1 MSCVTVQTGYLAGTH
16 VVSGMLK
23 PYTCNMQI
31 KRASGGSMIIDF
43 DSHLREGYFMDEVYK
58 LDGPYERFRPVKLN
72 DGRTHNTKFRHS
84 LDPISPQ
91 GHAAHRHPYIYDPK
105 THWRGGEIAARQVG
119 GYDMARRL
127 EDVRKEGIDK
137 QLLFPTQITIATS
150 NIGGLGR
157 ECARLFNDWVAKLVK
172 GHENV
177 FLPVAMAPAGCPEAM
192 ADELRRC
199 VKELGF
205 RTSHLVPYCGTRNT
219 SGATAGSPARRTRP
233 ISSGQSGSSAKTA
246 SSWRATIRTSTR
258 STRTRS
264 PASAS
269 ARISPAG
276 RRTRSWAKMRLTCF
290 VFSVLL
296 ALPAFGVEPTPGVAA
311 VAAYSGP
318 DRTPRLIAGA
328 KKEGEL
334 MLYSSLTQDDQL
346 KLVADF
352 KRRYGV
358 AVKFWRGSQAHI
370 LQRVTSETRGGRFE
384 FDVLETNAPQ
394 IEALAR
400 ERLLQKMNS
409 PYVEQELLPE
419 VMPSHGEWAPDRL
432 NLLVYAYNT
441 RLVGPADVPK
451 SWQALLDPKW
461 KKRIG
466 VESTNVEWFAALVES
481 LGEKTGLEL
490 FRRMAD
496 NGLAVRTG
504 HNHSAVLV
512 AAGEI
517 PLMLGIYSHDAD
529 RMKAKSAPVDWFIL
543 PPAVVLP
550 SAVAVSRRAPHPNAA
565 ALFYDYMLTDGQRFY
580 TEVHR
585 VPANKNYDTPVR
597 RLVSDRQAIKIVN
610 AQEAIDDYDKWLD
623 LYKRIIVDR
632 SQH

>member
-1 MSCVTVQTGYLAGTH
+1 
-16 VVSGMLK
+16 
-23 PYTCNMQI
+23 
-31 KRASGGSMIIDF
+31 
-43 DSHLREGYFMDEVYK
+43 
-58 LDGPYERFRPVKLN
+58 
-72 DGRTHNTKFRHS
+72 
-84 LDPISPQ
+84 
-91 GHAAHRHPYIYDPK
+91 
-105 THWRGGEIAARQVG
+105 
-119 GYDMARRL
+119 
-127 EDVRKEGIDK
+127 
-137 QLLFPTQITIATS
+137 
-150 NIGGLGR
+150 
-157 ECARLFNDWVAKLVK
+157 
-172 GHENV
+172 
-177 FLPVAMAPAGCPEAM
+177 
-192 ADELRRC
+192 
-199 VKELGF
+199 
-205 RTSHLVPYCGTRNT
+205 
-219 SGATAGSPARRTRP
+219 
-233 ISSGQSGSSAKTA
+233 
-246 SSWRATIRTSTR
+246 
-258 STRTRS
+258 
-264 PASAS
+264 
-269 ARISPAG
+269 
-276 RRTRSWAKMRLTCF
+276 MRLTCF

-318 DRTPRLIAGA
+318 DRTARLIAGA

-352 KRRYGV
+352 KRRYAV
-358 AVKFWRGSQAHI
+358 TVKFWRGSQAHI
-370 LQRVTSETRGGRFE
+370 LQRVLSEARGGRFE

-400 ERLLQKMNS
+400 EQLLQKMNS

-419 VMPSHGEWAPDRL
+419 VMPPHGEWAPDRL

-441 RLVGPADVPK
+441 RLVKAADVPK
-451 SWQALLDPKW
+451 SWEALLDPKW

-466 VESTNVEWFAALVES
+466 VESTNVEWFAALVKS
-481 LGEKTGLEL
+481 LGENAGLEL

-550 SAVAVSRRAPHPNAA
+550 SAVSVSRRAPHPNAA

-580 TEVHR
+580 MDVHR

-597 RLVSDRQAIKIVN
+597 RLVRERQAVQIVN
-610 AQEAIDDYDKWLD
+610 ARETIDDYEKWLD